1 MSELEKR
8 KRIRRQLYLAT
19 AVLSSIV
26 ATTSHAADTAN
37 NDSDNNDNEILEEAD
52 RRSASPGSS
61 PVRRFERRQ
70 RRPGMQTTNDEGIQ
84 SIDGSGNNQVLSAMG
99 MAHTQ
104 LRRLAPSSYA
114 DGVSSLATAPTP
126 GPREISN
133 AVAAQDGDRP
143 NAVDATD
150 FLWLWGQ
157 FVDHDLDLTDGIDP
171 PESAPIPI
179 PAGDPAFDPDG
190 NGDAV
195 MSFNRSLYDLDTG
208 TGAANPRQQ
217 INEITAWI
225 DGSNVYGSDLER
237 AEELRLRDGSGRLKT
252 SDGELLPLNVNG
264 LPNAGGTSADLFL
277 AGDVRANEHIGLT
290 AMHTLF
296 VREHNRLATR
306 IRSSDP
312 NLSGDEVY
320 ERARRIVIAE
330 LQSITFNEFL
340 PVLLGPGAIGSYDG
354 YDPSV
359 DASIANEFSTAAYR
373 LGHSALSSTLRRID
387 ANGLTIDQGDIAL
400 RDAFFSPQ
408 RLAAEGGI
416 EPLLRGMAAQRC
428 QAIDSY
434 VIDDVRNFLFGQPG
448 AGGFDLVSLNIQ
460 RGRDHGLPSY
470 NDLREGLGMPR
481 KQSFAEVSSD
491 PEIQQRL
498 ASVYQSPDDIDAW
511 VGGLAEDKVP
521 GAMVGE
527 LISRIVGDQFRALRD
542 GDRFWYENVM
552 TREQVRRIRRTRL
565 SDVVRRNTSIGEE
578 LRDDVFRLTNS
589 ERGRRQR

>member
-8 KRIRRQLYLAT
+8 KGTSRHQRLAG
-19 AVLSSIV
+19 AALLSIV
-26 ATTSHAADTAN
+26 AAAAYATDTAN
-37 NDSDNNDNEILEEAD
+37 DSGSNDSEILEEAD
-52 RRSASPGSS
+52 RRSTSPGSS

-70 RRPGMQTTNDEGIQ
+70 PRSGPQAKSGEDVQ
-84 SIDGSGNNQVLSAMG
+84 SIDGSGNNLVLDSMG

-104 LRRLAPSSYA
+104 LRRLVPSAYA
-114 DGVSSLATAPTP
+114 DGVSAMDATSKPS
-126 GPREISN
+126 PRAISN
-133 AVAAQDGDRP
+133 AVAAQDSDRP

-208 TGAANPRQQ
+208 TGVANPRQQ

-290 AMHTLF
+290 AIHTLF
-296 VREHNRLATR
+296 VREHNWQAAR
-306 IRSSDP
+306 IQSKNPS
-312 NLSGDEVY
+312 LTGDEIY

-330 LQSITFNEFL
+330 LQAITFNEFL
-340 PVLLGPGAIGSYDG
+340 PVLLGPGTIGSYDG
-354 YDPSV
+354 YDPSI

-387 ANGLTIDQGDIAL
+387 ANGLTIEQGDIAL

-408 RLAAEGGI
+408 RLAAEGGV

-460 RGRDHGLPSY
+460 RGRDHGLPAY
-470 NDLREGLGMPR
+470 NDLRQGLGLNR
-481 KQSFAEVSSD
+481 KDSFAEVSSD
-491 PEIQQRL
+491 PEVQQRL
-498 ASVYQSPDDIDAW
+498 ASAYQSPDDIDAW
-511 VGGLAEDKVP
+511 VGGLAEDNVP

-527 LISRIVGDQFRALRD
+527 LIGRIVGDQFRALRD

-552 TREQVRRIRRTRL
+552 TREEIRRIQRTRL
-565 SDVVRRNTSIGEE
+565 SDVVRRNTLIGEE
-578 LRDDVFRLTNS
+578 LRDDVFRLTNG
-589 ERGRRQR
+589 ERKKRQR